1 MQLSDIIALAK
12 AGFTAEQISQLSAAD
27 QPQLSAADQPQPSPA
42 APAPQP
48 EPQPA
53 PQPEPQTNP
62 QPAQPAPAQD
72 PYQAIMAELG
82 LLKGQLQQI
91 NRAGAQQPPAPEL
104 TGEQVL
110 AHIISPPRQGS
121 TK

>member
-1 MQLSDIIALAK
+1 MQLSDIIALAR

-27 QPQLSAADQPQPSPA
+27 QPKPAPA
-42 APAPQP
+42 APAPQ
-48 EPQPA
+48 QD
-53 PQPEPQTNP
+53 PQPEPQTP
-62 QPAQPAPAQD
+62 PAQPAPQQD

-91 NRAGAQQPPAPEL
+91 NRAGAQQPLSQDL
-104 TGEQVL
+104 TGDQVL

>member
-1 MQLSDIIALAK
+1 MDLNDILALAR
-12 AGFTAEQISQLSAAD
+12 AGFTAQQIA
-27 QPQLSAADQPQPSPA
+27 QLSAADQPQPAPA

-48 EPQPA
+48 AAQPEPQPNPQPA

-91 NRAGAQQPPAPEL
+91 NRAGAQQPPDQPL

-110 AHIISPPRQGS
+110 ANIISPPKQG

>member
-1 MQLSDIIALAK
+1 MQLSDIIALAR
-12 AGFTAEQISQLSAAD
+12 AGFSAEQISQLSAAD
-27 QPQLSAADQPQPSPA
+27 QPQPAPA

-48 EPQPA
+48 DPQPA
-53 PQPEPQTNP
+53 PAPQPAQPEPQTNP

-91 NRAGAQQPPAPEL
+91 NRAGAQQPPSQEL

-110 AHIISPPRQGS
+110 ARIIAPPKPGG
-121 TK
+121 TN

>member
-12 AGFTAEQISQLSAAD
+12 AGFTADQISQLSAT
-27 QPQLSAADQPQPSPA
+27 DQPQPAPA

-48 EPQPA
+48 DPQPTPA
-53 PQPEPQTNP
+53 PQPEPQSNP

-91 NRAGAQQPPAPEL
+91 NRAGAQQPQDQTL

-121 TK
+121 K

>member
-12 AGFTAEQISQLSAAD
+12 AGFTADQISQLSAAD
-27 QPQLSAADQPQPSPA
+27 QPQPAPA

-48 EPQPA
+48 APTPQPA
-53 PQPEPQTNP
+53 AQPEPQP
-62 QPAQPAPAQD
+62 RPAQPAPQQD

-91 NRAGAQQPPAPEL
+91 NRAGAQQPPSQEL

-110 AHIISPPRQGS
+110 ARIIAPPKPGGTQ
-121 TK
+121 

>member
-1 MQLSDIIALAK
+1 MQLSDIIALAR
-12 AGFTAEQISQLSAAD
+12 AGFTAEQISQLSA
-27 QPQLSAADQPQPSPA
+27 SDQPQPQPTPA

-48 EPQPA
+48 DPQPA

-62 QPAQPAPAQD
+62 QPAQPAPKQD

-91 NRAGAQQPPAPEL
+91 NRAGAQQPPSQEL
-104 TGEQVL
+104 TGDQVL

>member
-1 MQLSDIIALAK
+1 MQLSDIITLAK
-12 AGFTAEQISQLSAAD
+12 AGFTAEQISQLSAAG
-27 QPQLSAADQPQPSPA
+27 QPAPA

-48 EPQPA
+48 DPQPA
-53 PQPEPQTNP
+53 PQPEPQPNP
-62 QPAQPAPAQD
+62 QPAQPAPQQD

-91 NRAGAQQPPAPEL
+91 NRAGAQQPPSQEL
-104 TGEQVL
+104 TGDQVL
-110 AHIISPPRQGS
+110 ANIISPPRQGS

>member
-12 AGFTAEQISQLSAAD
+12 AGFTADQISQLSAT
-27 QPQLSAADQPQPSPA
+27 DQPQPAPA

-48 EPQPA
+48 DPQPTPA
-53 PQPEPQTNP
+53 PQPEPQSNP

-91 NRAGAQQPPAPEL
+91 NRAGAQQPPSEEL

-110 AHIISPPRQGS
+110 ARIIAPPRPGGA
-121 TK
+121 K

>member
-1 MQLSDIIALAK
+1 MQLSDIIALAR

-27 QPQLSAADQPQPSPA
+27 QPQPAPAPQPDPQPSPA
-42 APAPQP
+42 
-48 EPQPA
+48 PQPA
-53 PQPEPQTNP
+53 AQPEPQT
-62 QPAQPAPAQD
+62 QPAQPAPQQD

-91 NRAGAQQPPAPEL
+91 NRAGAQQPPDQTL

-110 AHIISPPRQGS
+110 ARIIAPPKPGA
-121 TK
+121 K